1 MGYHFSHPMA
11 RIWLTALTPFLLP
24 LVGAAET
31 PDTLKTTQVST
42 ASEISAS
49 EQTQAPPSTSTN
61 APKLSLADCLR
72 IARERQPA
80 LRAYQASLAAAEDG
94 SQALQNLPRFAAL
107 FAKDLP
113 VRKEQACLGI
123 EIAAARLQQA
133 ERETTYAVTRTYFSI
148 LFARDQKKVAN
159 KVVTELNDALENA
172 KRLVKGGAKKP
183 TQNDVERTEVY
194 LGLAQLKMEEADAG
208 AARAMAGLREAMG
221 VGPDF
226 AFEIVGDQLPEP
238 GVKVNK
244 QEIIAQ
250 ALSRR
255 AELTRASLSAQVT
268 DLEVDAQGRSRKKKV
283 PTFHMGSDIHA
294 DSVPQGVMDD
304 EYRPGAIGPEMPP
317 MLVGKR
323 GDRQARAEDFAARA
337 GAVVDKARGLITLE
351 AEDAYLKWQQ
361 NGANAARARDAADRG
376 DKLAERIREDFKAL
390 GEAVDYKEVL
400 EAVVIASQAR
410 AQYNEAKF
418 KLIVALASLE
428 RITGG
433 GFPAGLVS
441 VK

>member
-1 MGYHFSHPMA
+1 MGYHFSHRTMPA
-11 RIWLTALTPFLLP
+11 WLTGLTSLLFP
-24 LVGAAET
+24 LAVAAET
-31 PDTLKTTQVST
+31 PDTATSEAKT
-42 ASEISAS
+42 SEVSAS
-49 EQTQAPPSTSTN
+49 EQAQAPPSTSTSN

-94 SQALQNLPRFAAL
+94 SQALQNLPRFANL
-107 FAKDLP
+107 IAKDLP

-194 LGLAQLKMEEADAG
+194 LALAQLKMEEADAG

-238 GVKVNK
+238 TVKVNK
-244 QEIIAQ
+244 QEIIAL

-255 AELTRASLSAQVT
+255 AELTQASLSAQVA

-283 PTFHMGSDIHA
+283 PTFGQGSDIHA
-294 DSVPQGVMDD
+294 NPIPQGVMDD
-304 EYRPGAIGPEMPP
+304 EYRPGAIGIEMPP
-317 MLVGKR
+317 TLVGKR
-323 GDRQARAEDFAARA
+323 GDRQARAEDFSARA
-337 GAVVDKARGLITLE
+337 AAVVDKARNLITLE

-361 NGANAARARDAADRG
+361 NSANAARAHDAADRG
-376 DKLAERIREDFKAL
+376 DKLAERILEDFKSL

-400 EAVVIASQAR
+400 EARVLASQAR

-418 KLIVALASLE
+418 KVIVALAALE

-433 GFPAGLVS
+433 GFPSGLVS
-441 VK
+441 LK

>member
-1 MGYHFSHPMA
+1 MGYHFWH
-11 RIWLTALTPFLLP
+11 RISSPCLAGLASLLFPLAIAAQTPDMPREPESQLAQAQSTSSANAPALT
-24 LVGAAET
+24 
-31 PDTLKTTQVST
+31 
-42 ASEISAS
+42 
-49 EQTQAPPSTSTN
+49 
-61 APKLSLADCLR
+61 LADCLR

-80 LRAYQASLAAAEDG
+80 LQAYRASLAAAEDG
-94 SQALQNLPRFAAL
+94 SQALQNLPRFASL
-107 FAKDLP
+107 CAKDLP
-113 VRKEQACLGI
+113 VRKDQACLGI
-123 EIAAARLQQA
+123 EIAAARLEQA
-133 ERETTYAVTRTYFSI
+133 ERETTYAVTRTYFAI
-148 LFARDQKKVAN
+148 LFARDQRKVAN

-194 LGLAQLKMEEADAG
+194 LGLAQLKMEEAETG

-221 VGPDF
+221 VEPGF
-226 AFEIVGDQLPEP
+226 AFEISGDQLPEP

-244 QEIIAQ
+244 QEIISQ

-255 AELTRASLSAQVT
+255 AELTQARLSAQVAN
-268 DLEVDAQGRSRKKKV
+268 LEVDAQGRSRKKQLR
-283 PTFHMGSDIHA
+283 TFGQGSDIHA
-294 DSVPQGVMDD
+294 NTIPQGVMDD
-304 EYRPGAIGPEMPP
+304 EYRPGAVGLEMPVS
-317 MLVGKR
+317 LAGKR
-323 GDRQARAEDFAARA
+323 SDRQARAEDFSARA
-337 GAVVDKARGLITLE
+337 AAVVDKARNLITLE

-361 NGANAARARDAADRG
+361 NSANAARARDAADRG

-400 EAVVIASQAR
+400 EAVVLASQAR

-418 KLIVALASLE
+418 RLIVALAALE

-433 GFPAGLVS
+433 GFPAGLTA

>member
-1 MGYHFSHPMA
+1 MGYHFCH
-11 RIWLTALTPFLLP
+11 RISSVCLVSLSQLLFP
-24 LVGAAET
+24 LVIAAQTADT
-31 PDTLKTTQVST
+31 P
-42 ASEISAS
+42 SEEGQRLA
-49 EQTQAPPSTSTN
+49 QAPPSTSSSGPTLT
-61 APKLSLADCLR
+61 LSNCLR
-72 IARERQPA
+72 IAWERQPA
-80 LRAYQASLAAAEDG
+80 LQAYRASLAAAEDG
-94 SQALQNLPRFAAL
+94 SQALENLPRFANL

-113 VRKEQACLGI
+113 VRKDQACLGI

-133 ERETTYAVTRTYFSI
+133 ERETTYAVTRTYFAI

-194 LGLAQLKMEEADAG
+194 LGLAQLKMEEAETG

-221 VGPDF
+221 VGQNF
-226 AFEIVGDQLPEP
+226 AFEIAGGQLPEP

-244 QEIIAQ
+244 QEIISLAM
-250 ALSRR
+250 SRR
-255 AELTRASLSAQVT
+255 AELTQASLSSQVT
-268 DLEVDAQGRSRKKKV
+268 NLEVDAQGRSRRKKV
-283 PTFHMGSDIHA
+283 PTYGTGSDIYA
-294 DSVPQGVMDD
+294 NPIPQGVMDD
-304 EYRPGAIGPEMPP
+304 EYRPGAVGLEMPP
-317 MLVGKR
+317 SLVGKKR
-323 GDRQARAEDFAARA
+323 DRQARAEDFSDRAA
-337 GAVVDKARGLITLE
+337 AVVDKARNLIALE

-361 NGANAARARDAADRG
+361 NSTNAARARDAADRG

-400 EAVVIASQAR
+400 EAVVLASQAR
-410 AQYNEAKF
+410 SQYNEAKF

-433 GFPAGLVS
+433 GFPAGLTA

>member
-1 MGYHFSHPMA
+1 MGYQFWH
-11 RIWLTALTPFLLP
+11 RISSPLAGLAMLLFP
-24 LVGAAET
+24 LAVAAQT
-31 PDTLKTTQVST
+31 PDMPREPDSLAQAQPPS
-42 ASEISAS
+42 SAS
-49 EQTQAPPSTSTN
+49 APTLT
-61 APKLSLADCLR
+61 LADCLR
-72 IARERQPA
+72 IAHEKQPA
-80 LRAYQASLAAAEDG
+80 LQAYRASLAAAEGG
-94 SQALQNLPRFAAL
+94 SQALQNLPRLTGL
-107 FAKDLP
+107 FAKDIP

-133 ERETTYAVTRTYFSI
+133 ERETTYAVNRTYFAI
-148 LFARDQKKVAN
+148 LFARDQRKVAN

-194 LGLAQLKMEEADAG
+194 LALAQLKMEEAETG
-208 AARAMAGLREAMG
+208 AARALAGLREAMG
-221 VGPDF
+221 VGPNF
-226 AFEIVGDQLPEP
+226 AFQIAGDQLPEP

-244 QEIIAQ
+244 QEIISL

-255 AELTRASLSAQVT
+255 AELTQASLSAQVT
-268 DLEVDAQGRSRKKKV
+268 DLEVDAQGRSRRKKV
-283 PTFHMGSDIHA
+283 PTYATGSDIHA
-294 DSVPQGVMDD
+294 NPIPQGIMDD
-304 EYRPGAIGPEMPP
+304 EYRPGAVSIEMPP
-317 MLVGKR
+317 SLAGKR
-323 GDRQARAEDFAARA
+323 SDRQQRAEDFSARA
-337 GAVVDKARGLITLE
+337 AAVVDKARNLIALE

-361 NGANAARARDAADRG
+361 NSANAARARDAADRG

-410 AQYNEAKF
+410 SQYNEAKF

-433 GFPAGLVS
+433 GFPAGLTA